1 MKRHA
6 AIFAALVAL
15 GLLAGC
21 GSSSSSS
28 SNDNAAST
36 TPPAASTPDTTAS
49 DSGGEAETIKT
60 TSGKLG
66 TFLADGE
73 GKTLYLFLKD
83 KQGSGASTCSDACA
97 AAWPPVTTE
106 GAPSASAGA
115 DKGMLG
121 TIKRAD
127 GTTQVTYNGWPLY
140 YYAGDKNPGDT
151 TGQGLDDDGGEW
163 YVLSAKG
170 DKIEGDES

>member
-1 MKRHA
+1 MRRLT
-6 AIFAALVAL
+6 AIALPALAALA
-15 GLLAGC
+15 LLAGC
-21 GSSSSSS
+21 GSSSSS

-36 TPPAASTPDTTAS
+36 TPPATSTPDTTSS

-66 TFLADGE
+66 TYLVDGE

-83 KQGSGASTCSDACA
+83 KKGSGASTCSDACA
-97 AAWPPVTTE
+97 AAWPPVTTD

-115 DKGMLG
+115 GTSMLG

-140 YYAGDKNPGDT
+140 YYAGDKSAGDT
-151 TGQGLDDDGGEW
+151 TGQGLDDSGAKW
-163 YVLSAKG
+163 YVLDAKG
-170 DKIEGDES
+170 DKIDND